1 MVNVDGQ
8 SQWSMMININGQS
21 QWSMLMV
28 NVYGQ
33 CRWSMM
39 MVNDNGQRSATLK
52 TGNRLFCYISRG
64 DCIKAKDPEGTIQ
77 FKVPEASLFI
87 LLIYVNMS

>member
-1 MVNVDGQ
+1 
-8 SQWSMMININGQS
+8 
-21 QWSMLMV
+21 MLKFQIQGYIELLISLLIYLCLCAFFYIKITLCSV
-28 NVYGQ
+28 SIRQ
-33 CRWSMM
+33 FERQ
-39 MVNDNGQRSATLK
+39 DFATLK